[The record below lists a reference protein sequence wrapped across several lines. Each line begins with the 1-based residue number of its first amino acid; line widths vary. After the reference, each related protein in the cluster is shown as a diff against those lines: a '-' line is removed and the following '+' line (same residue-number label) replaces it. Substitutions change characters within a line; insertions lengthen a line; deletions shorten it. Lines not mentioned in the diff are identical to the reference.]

1 MLFFAHSSASKQ
13 WGTKEARNSNE
24 LAFLLSM
31 QQFVETIYL
40 EKRGFSPRSEMKTE
54 ILNGKTFLQVSGEF
68 LQIVF

>member
-40 EKRGFSPRSEMKTE
+40 EKEV
-54 ILNGKTFLQVSGEF
+54 FLLAQK
-68 LQIVF
+68 